1 MHARVLAMVRK
12 LVMLFRFA
20 QEEISSKKLIASI
33 LGTSGILKTGDT
45 LSLRSR
51 RNILERET
59 NSLAERAKLTMVRG

>member
-33 LGTSGILKTGDT
+33 LGAGDT